1 MGDVFAVRPVVGLD
15 ANGPALGR
23 HASAYFGGKVTDSG
37 RSMSEQRKP
46 LDLKAKQAEFNRRYS

>member
-1 MGDVFAVRPVVGLD
+1 
-15 ANGPALGR
+15 LGR
-23 HASAYFGGKVTDSG
+23 HASAYFGGKVADSG